1 MNTSISEIKTVTAAF
16 VIIGNEILS
25 GRTKD
30 VNLSYLA
37 TALVQV
43 GIRLDEVRVIRDD
56 QSTIANT
63 VKTLRS
69 EYDYVFTS
77 GGIGPTHDD
86 ITCDSIALSFELDVH
101 HHPEALKRMKA
112 HAKKR
117 GVELNEARLRMARTP
132 LGASLIN
139 NPISAAP
146 GFTIENVHVM
156 AGVPSVFQAM
166 VNELLPTLR
175 RGTKIYSRTV
185 ISNLG
190 EGTVA
195 NGLEKIQSKY
205 PTIDIGS
212 YPFFKNGIYGTS
224 LVLRGAQ
231 VNDLDVAAKDIFNL
245 IKEYG
250 GHPTDGDEN

>member
-231 VNDLDVAAKDIFNL
+231 VSDLEVAAEDIFNL
-245 IKEYG
+245 IKECG

>member
-30 VNLSYLA
+30 VNLCYLA

>member
-37 TALVQV
+37 TVLVQV

-231 VNDLDVAAKDIFNL
+231 VNDLEVAAKDIFNL
-245 IKEYG
+245 IKECG

>member
-1 MNTSISEIKTVTAAF
+1 MCI
-16 VIIGNEILS
+16 
-25 GRTKD
+25 RDRD

-175 RGTKIYSRTV
+175 RGTKIHSRTV

-231 VNDLDVAAKDIFNL
+231 DNDLEVAAEDIFNL
-245 IKEYG
+245 IKECG